1 MKVII
6 AEKPSV
12 AREIAR
18 VVRATNK
25 KNGYIEGGGYAVTW
39 ALGHL
44 ITAAMPEAYGIKGF
58 RKENLPILPPV
69 FTLIPRQIKEG
80 KGYKA
85 DAVAVAQLKIIE
97 KLFRACEGIIV
108 ATDAGRE
115 GELIFRFIYEYLG
128 IAKPF
133 DRLWISSLTDKA
145 IREGLAHLQSGA
157 AYDNLY
163 YAARAR
169 SEADWLV
176 GINAT
181 QAISIAAGRGTYS
194 LGRVQTPTLCM
205 VCSRFLENKKFEPQA
220 FWQLSLAVKEGD
232 ETFRFSSADRWFDK
246 AEATA
251 LYEKLKQ
258 ASVATVETIVR
269 KETRQEPPLL
279 YDLTTLQKEA
289 NSRFGYSAEQT
300 LSLAQKLYEKAYITY
315 PRTGSRH
322 IPEDVFAE
330 IPALI
335 AFLHDHPVWGVHAC
349 RLTELNVHSVDGKKV
364 TDHHALLITGKKP
377 IDMFGEEA
385 VIYDMIAGRMLEA
398 FSAPCVKDVSTVTA
412 VCEEVKFILK
422 GEIIKEEGW
431 RAILKTARRK
441 TRNSWKPKNGKVGR
455 MEKASSSHNGRKVSN
470 FRSVPVRWYK
480 ERPSPSPCTRKVRC
494 WQRWRRQAK
503 SWRTRNCVRSSKIA
517 VSGRPLPVLPSLKP
531 SLHASTW
538 CAKKIARPYGERT
551 CRLFHRQGDENRQ
564 CGDDRTVGSGLG
576 ENRTGRIKRAGLP
589 QGHRKLCHTDYGRIA
604 LVQNPLPSKEKRHQ
618 LPQMRQ
624 RLTGLLSSMCQMFR
638 CRLRANPFPQC
649 GRQEPHRRTTDAV
662 GGKRRDWHH
671 QGLYLQNGQEL
682 RGFSPWTESS
692 RRSSSSPSVKT
703 GQIPK
708 VNPRNLLILPL
719 NDAVINNPVVF
730 TADLVV
736 ALGGDV
742 ECLCIIYPLKSQ
754 I

>member
-25 KNGYIEGGGYAVTW
+25 KEGYIEGGDYAVTW

-58 RKENLPILPPV
+58 HKENLPILPPV

-85 DAVAVAQLKIIE
+85 DAAAVAQLKVIE
-97 KLFRACEGIIV
+97 KLFWECEGIIV

-128 IAKPF
+128 IPRPF

-145 IREGLAHLQSGA
+145 IKEGLARLQSGA

-205 VCSRFLENKKFEPQA
+205 VCSRFLENKKFEPQP

-232 ETFRFSSADRWFDK
+232 ESFRFSSADRWFDK
-246 AEATA
+246 TEATA

-258 ASVATVETIVR
+258 APYATVETVVR
-269 KETRQEPPLL
+269 KETKQEPPLL

-289 NSRFGYSAEQT
+289 NSRYGYTAEQT

-335 AFLHDHPVWGVHAC
+335 AFLHDHPVWGVHVR
-349 RLTELNVHSVDGKKV
+349 RLTELNAHSVDGKKV
-364 TDHHALLITGKKP
+364 TRPPRPAHHGQ
-377 IDMFGEEA
+377 EA
-385 VIYDMIAGRMLEA
+385 DRHV
-398 FSAPCVKDVSTVTA
+398 
-412 VCEEVKFILK
+412 
-422 GEIIKEEGW
+422 W
-431 RAILKTARRK
+431 R
-441 TRNSWKPKNGKVGR
+441 
-455 MEKASSSHNGRKVSN
+455 
-470 FRSVPVRWYK
+470 
-480 ERPSPSPCTRKVRC
+480 
-494 WQRWRRQAK
+494 
-503 SWRTRNCVRSSKIA
+503 
-517 VSGRPLPVLPSLKP
+517 
-531 SLHASTW
+531 
-538 CAKKIARPYGERT
+538 
-551 CRLFHRQGDENRQ
+551 
-564 CGDDRTVGSGLG
+564 GSGHLRYDS
-576 ENRTGRIKRAGLP
+576 RTYARSFFHPLRERC
-589 QGHRKLCHTDYGRIA
+589 QYGY
-604 LVQNPLPSKEKRHQ
+604 
-618 LPQMRQ
+618 
-624 RLTGLLSSMCQMFR
+624 
-638 CRLRANPFPQC
+638 CRLRGCEVYPQ
-649 GRQEPHRRTTDAV
+649 R
-662 GGKRRDWHH
+662 
-671 QGLYLQNGQEL
+671 
-682 RGFSPWTESS
+682 
-692 RRSSSSPSVKT
+692 
-703 GQIPK
+703 
-708 VNPRNLLILPL
+708 
-719 NDAVINNPVVF
+719 
-730 TADLVV
+730 
-736 ALGGDV
+736 
-742 ECLCIIYPLKSQ
+742 
-754 I
+754 

>member
-18 VVRATNK
+18 VIRATNK
-25 KNGYIEGGGYAVTW
+25 KEGYIEGGGYAVTW

-58 RKENLPILPPV
+58 HKENLPILPPV
-69 FTLIPRQIKEG
+69 FTLIPRQVKSG
-80 KGYKA
+80 KGYKT
-85 DAVAVAQLKIIE
+85 DPSAVAQLKVIE

-128 IAKPF
+128 IAKSF
-133 DRLWISSLTDKA
+133 ERLWISSLTDKA
-145 IREGLAHLQSGA
+145 IKEGLAHLQSGA

-205 VCSRFLENKKFEPQA
+205 VCSRFLENKKFEPQP
-220 FWQLSLAVKEGD
+220 FWQLSLAVREGD
-232 ETFRFSSADRWFDK
+232 ESFRFSSADRWFDK

-251 LYEKLKQ
+251 LYDKLKQ
-258 ASVATVETIVR
+258 VPYATVETIVR
-269 KETRQEPPLL
+269 KETKQEPPLL

-315 PRTGSRH
+315 PRTGSRY

-335 AFLHDHPVWGVHAC
+335 AFLHDHPVWGVHAR
-349 RLTELNVHSVDGKKV
+349 RLTELNTLSVDGKKV

-377 IDMFGEEA
+377 IDMFGEEV

-398 FSAPCVKDVSTVTA
+398 FSARCVKDVSTVTA

-431 RAILKTARRK
+431 RAVLKNSRK
-441 TRNSWKPKNGKVGR
+441 KDKEQAEAEERESRENGEGIIIPQWEEGKQLPLCACSLAQGTTKPKPLHTESSLLAAMENPCQREQTQTCSGMPSAAGFRGTQTAGKELEDEELRTQLKDCGIGTPATRAAIIETLFAREYMVR
-455 MEKASSSHNGRKVSN
+455 QKKSLVPTEKGLAVYSIVREMKIGNAEMTGQWEADLARIERGELKEQDFRKGIESYATQITDELLSSKILFPQKRSDINCPKCGKGSLVFYPRCAKCSDPDCGLTL
-470 FRSVPVRWYK
+470 FRSVAGKSLTDEQLTQLAVNGETDIIKGFTSKSGKSFEASLSLDGEFKTVFVFP
-480 ERPSPSPCTRKVRC
+480 ER
-494 WQRWRRQAK
+494 
-503 SWRTRNCVRSSKIA
+503 
-517 VSGRPLPVLPSLKP
+517 
-531 SLHASTW
+531 
-538 CAKKIARPYGERT
+538 KK
-551 CRLFHRQGDENRQ
+551 
-564 CGDDRTVGSGLG
+564 
-576 ENRTGRIKRAGLP
+576 TGK
-589 QGHRKLCHTDYGRIA
+589 
-604 LVQNPLPSKEKRHQ
+604 
-618 LPQMRQ
+618 
-624 RLTGLLSSMCQMFR
+624 
-638 CRLRANPFPQC
+638 
-649 GRQEPHRRTTDAV
+649 
-662 GGKRRDWHH
+662 
-671 QGLYLQNGQEL
+671 
-682 RGFSPWTESS
+682 S
-692 RRSSSSPSVKT
+692 RR
-703 GQIPK
+703 
-708 VNPRNLLILPL
+708 
-719 NDAVINNPVVF
+719 
-730 TADLVV
+730 
-736 ALGGDV
+736 
-742 ECLCIIYPLKSQ
+742 
-754 I
+754 

>member
-25 KNGYIEGGGYAVTW
+25 KEGYIEGGGYAVTW

-58 RKENLPILPPV
+58 HKENLPILPPV
-69 FTLIPRQIKEG
+69 FTLIPRPIKEG
-80 KGYKA
+80 TGYKA
-85 DAVAVAQLKIIE
+85 DATAVAQLKVIE
-97 KLFRACEGIIV
+97 KLFRECEGIIV

-128 IAKPF
+128 IPRPF
-133 DRLWISSLTDKA
+133 DRLWISSLTDKS
-145 IREGLAHLQSGA
+145 IKEGLARLQSGA

-205 VCSRFLENKKFEPQA
+205 VCSRFLEHKKFEPQP
-220 FWQLSLAVKEGD
+220 FWQLSLAVREGD
-232 ETFRFSSADRWFDK
+232 ESFRFSSADRWFDK
-246 AEATA
+246 TEATA

-258 ASVATVETIVR
+258 APYATVETVVR
-269 KETRQEPPLL
+269 KETKQEPPLL

-289 NSRFGYSAEQT
+289 NSRYGYTAEQT

-335 AFLHDHPVWGVHAC
+335 AFLHDHPVWGVHAR
-349 RLTELNVHSVDGKKV
+349 RLTELNAHSVDGKKA

-398 FSAPCVKDVSTVTA
+398 FSTRCVKDVSTVTA
-412 VCEEVKFILK
+412 VCEDVKFILK

-431 RAILKTARRK
+431 RAVLKTARKK
-441 TRNSWKPKNGKVGR
+441 TRSRRKPKNGKVGKT
-455 MEKASSSHNGRKVSN
+455 EKASSSLNGRKVSN
-470 FRSVPVRWYK
+470 FLSVPVRWH
-480 ERPSPSPCTRKVRC
+480 RVQPNPNRCTRKVRC
-494 WQRWRRQAK
+494 WLLWRRQVR
-503 SWRTRNCVRSSKIA
+503 SWRTRNCVHSSRIA
-517 VSGRPLPVLPSLKP
+517 ASARLLPVPPSSKP

-538 CAKKIARPYGERT
+538 CAKRSRSFPR
-551 CRLFHRQGDENRQ
+551 
-564 CGDDRTVGSGLG
+564 
-576 ENRTGRIKRAGLP
+576 
-589 QGHRKLCHTDYGRIA
+589 RKD
-604 LVQNPLPSKEKRHQ
+604 LPSI
-618 LPQMRQ
+618 P
-624 RLTGLLSSMCQMFR
+624 SS
-638 CRLRANPFPQC
+638 
-649 GRQEPHRRTTDAV
+649 GR
-662 GGKRRDWHH
+662 
-671 QGLYLQNGQEL
+671 
-682 RGFSPWTESS
+682 
-692 RRSSSSPSVKT
+692 
-703 GQIPK
+703 
-708 VNPRNLLILPL
+708 
-719 NDAVINNPVVF
+719 
-730 TADLVV
+730 
-736 ALGGDV
+736 
-742 ECLCIIYPLKSQ
+742 
-754 I
+754 